1 MIYNIFTNINNGIL
15 LNIYLTPG
23 AHKACINGVIQTIDN
38 KIYIK
43 VSVNSKPIEN
53 KANLELIN
61 IISEYFNIQKSN
73 IEIKRG
79 SKSRYK
85 QIYLR
90 NYRIDNIPL
99 NTKTLLSSKN

>member
-1 MIYNIFTNINNGIL
+1 MLNDIFTIINGGIL

-23 AHKACINGVIQTIDN
+23 AHKSCITGLMQTIDN
-38 KIYIK
+38 KTYIK

-61 IISEYFNIQKSN
+61 IISENFDIPKSN

-85 QIYLR
+85 QIYIK
-90 NYRIDNIPL
+90 NYIISNIPQSIINL
-99 NTKTLLSSKN
+99 MK

>member
-1 MIYNIFTNINNGIL
+1 MLNNIFTNINNGIL

-23 AHKACINGVIQTIDN
+23 AHKSCITGITQTIDN
-38 KIYIK
+38 KTYIK

-61 IISEYFNIQKSN
+61 IISENFNISKSN
-73 IEIKRG
+73 VEIKRG

-85 QIYLR
+85 QIYLK
-90 NYRIDNIPL
+90 NYSISNIPKSII
-99 NTKTLLSSKN
+99 NIIK

>member
-1 MIYNIFTNINNGIL
+1 MLNNIFTSINGGVL

-23 AHKACINGVIQTIDN
+23 THKSCITGIIKTIDN
-38 KIYIK
+38 KVYIK

-61 IISEYFNIQKSN
+61 IISENFNIPKSN

-85 QIYLR
+85 QIYLK
-90 NYRIDNIPL
+90 NYNINDIPQSIT
-99 NTKTLLSSKN
+99 NIIKQ

>member
-1 MIYNIFTNINNGIL
+1 MLSNIFTSINGGIL

-23 AHKACINGVIQTIDN
+23 AHKSCITGLIQTIDS

-61 IISEYFNIQKSN
+61 IISEQFSISKSS

-85 QIYLR
+85 QIYLK
-90 NYRIDNIPL
+90 NYTINDIPQNII
-99 NTKTLLSSKN
+99 NIIK